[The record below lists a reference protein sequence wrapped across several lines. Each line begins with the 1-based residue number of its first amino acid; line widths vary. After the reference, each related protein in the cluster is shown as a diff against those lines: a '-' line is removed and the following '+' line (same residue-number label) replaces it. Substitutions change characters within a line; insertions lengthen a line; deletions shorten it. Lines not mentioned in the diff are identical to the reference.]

1 MTSPLTIVSGYWI
14 VTNKHGNKFLNWF
27 KKSLKINCPY
37 VFFGTKE
44 TIAIA
49 KEHRGTLPTHYI
61 ELEMADFFTQRYRD
75 DFQTDIEHCPSKELN
90 MIWNEKLF
98 LMQKAALLNPYKSD
112 FFAWVDAGITNYRNK
127 APPTTVFPDPAK
139 LKTLPK
145 DKLIFSASGPAKFN
159 VDQVNPTAYYHFISG
174 TYMMHKSFID
184 MFVAE
189 YVRYTNTLVPMR
201 TTIFT
206 DQVILTH
213 MYKDKPEL
221 FHLLGHGYG
230 YLLALLY

>member
-61 ELEMADFFTQRYRD
+61 ELELADFFTKRYRD
-75 DFQTDIEHCPSKELN
+75 DFQTDAEHCPSKELN

-98 LMQKAALLNPYKSD
+98 LMQKAAHLNPYKSD

-145 DKLIFSASGPAKFN
+145 DKLIFSASGRPGESHRILSFRIR
-159 VDQVNPTAYYHFISG
+159 DLYG
-174 TYMMHKSFID
+174 T
-184 MFVAE
+184 
-189 YVRYTNTLVPMR
+189 
-201 TTIFT
+201 
-206 DQVILTH
+206 QVIYRRVCSRICTLYEHPCTYADNHFYRSSDYDTH
-213 MYKDKPEL
+213 V
-221 FHLLGHGYG
+221 
-230 YLLALLY
+230 